1 MKKFVQFVEDGIAT
15 GVAGVAGAGD
25 DKTTVPVFVK
35 MQQKKRKFPLMRRKI
50 L

>member
-1 MKKFVQFVEDGIAT
+1 MKKFVQFMEDGIAT

-25 DKTTVPVFVK
+25 DNTTVPVSVK
-35 MQQKKRKFPLMRRKI
+35 LQKRKNKFSLMRRKI